1 MITQIRPFSFAIDWQ
16 SGKINTYHNLIQR
29 RLSHMKGVFF
39 DEAAWK
45 AMLEIEDILIYEVY
59 EIKVPDEDGHLM
71 PCTSITY
78 PGKIGNEFFM
88 TKGHYHQNIQTAE
101 IYYCLRGKGFML
113 MESGKGDWKAESM
126 EKGKVLYVPPYYAHR
141 SINTGQEPLISFCV
155 YPGGAGHDYVTIEA
169 KGFRKLLLE
178 ENGEIRIKDNPRWGK
193 HL

>member
-1 MITQIRPFSFAIDWQ
+1 
-16 SGKINTYHNLIQR
+16 
-29 RLSHMKGVFF
+29 MKGMFF

-59 EIKVPDEDGHLM
+59 EVKVPDEDGHLM

-101 IYYCLRGKGFML
+101 IYYCLRGKGFLL
-113 MESGKGDWKAESM
+113 MESGQGDWRAEPM
-126 EKGKVLYVPPYYAHR
+126 EKGQVLYVPPYYAHR
-141 SINTGQEPLISFCV
+141 SINVGQEALISFCI
-155 YPGGAGHDYVTIEA
+155 YPGGAGHDYATIEA

-178 ENGEIRIKDNPRWGK
+178 ENGRIQIKNNPRWQENV
-193 HL
+193 